1 LFQPVDAVEKD
12 NGISTV
18 DSGADEFLFWPSFR
32 VVSAWRSTDGVL
44 APLSQQVLRSCE
56 GDWQRFPES
65 RTTLRDGE
73 ETCEGS

>member
-1 LFQPVDAVEKD
+1 MSDGV
-12 NGISTV
+12 G
-18 DSGADEFLFWPSFR
+18 EFLFWHSFR
-32 VVSAWRSTDGVL
+32 VVSAWRSLHGVL
-44 APLSQQVLRSCE
+44 APLSQEVLRSCE